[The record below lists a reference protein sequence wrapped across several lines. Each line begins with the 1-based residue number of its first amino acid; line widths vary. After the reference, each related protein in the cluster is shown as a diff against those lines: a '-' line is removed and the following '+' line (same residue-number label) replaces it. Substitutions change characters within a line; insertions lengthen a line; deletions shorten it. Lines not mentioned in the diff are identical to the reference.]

1 MQREEPRNNPLLML
15 VLSLYLLLLAFFVV
29 LNSISNVEITRSTAV
44 SGSLNETFAADGRPA
59 DQSVTLVSSQGNL
72 LADTAFLSRVG
83 SLIRTELAFATVEE
97 VLPGRLMSVTMSAD
111 ELFIPGREAVNPL
124 LRPIIDRVAKAL
136 INPSP
141 GVRYDVDILVGH
153 GRTDDLA
160 LGRSAYLANVFAAAG
175 SPARSIAAGI
185 EQDSPG
191 RLTFLFHVRPRNE
204 ARLVFRDGDVQ

>member
-1 MQREEPRNNPLLML
+1 MQREDPRNPLLML

-29 LNSISNVEITRSTAV
+29 LNTISNVEITRSTAL
-44 SGSLNETFAADGRPA
+44 SGSLNETFSADGKPA
-59 DQSVTLVSSQGNL
+59 DKTVALVSSQGNL

-83 SLIRTELAFATVEE
+83 ILIRTELAFATVED
-97 VLPGRLMSVTMSAD
+97 VLPGRLMAVTMSAD
-111 ELFIPGREAVNPL
+111 DLFIPGREAVNPL
-124 LRPIIDRVAKAL
+124 HRPVIDRVAKAL

-175 SPARSIAAGI
+175 TPARSIAAGI

-191 RLTFLFHVRPRNE
+191 DLTFLFHVRPRNE
-204 ARLVFRDGDVQ
+204 ARLVFRDEDTR